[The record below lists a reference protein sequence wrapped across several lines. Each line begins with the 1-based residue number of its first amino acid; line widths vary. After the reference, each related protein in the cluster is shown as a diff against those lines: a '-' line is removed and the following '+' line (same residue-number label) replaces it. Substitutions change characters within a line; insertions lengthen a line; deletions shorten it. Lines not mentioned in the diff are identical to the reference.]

1 MQVTLEN
8 EILKAGVNLFGA
20 ELATLVK
27 KDSNVEYIWN
37 ADEKYWKRSAPVLF
51 PFVGLLKNKQY
62 TYDGKTYPMTAHGF
76 ARDMEFS
83 LVSNTGNEA
92 WFSLS
97 SDETT
102 YEKYPFAFTLEIG
115 YRLDGNKLEVIW
127 KVINEDDKT
136 MHFSI
141 GGHPAFMC
149 PLNGEGKLTDGII
162 EFDTDKELRCSQ
174 INVET
179 GLVFAKERYIQ
190 TDNGKLQITEHL
202 FDEDALVLED
212 NQAHK
217 VSLCNPDGKPYVTVS
232 FDAPLFGVWSPTG
245 KNAPFVCIEPWYG
258 RCDAEDFN
266 GTLEEREYNNQLE
279 PGESFEASHVIEII

>member
-27 KDSNVEYIWN
+27 KESNVEYIWN

-62 TYDGKTYPMTAHGF
+62 IYDGKTYPMTAHGF

-83 LVSNTGNEA
+83 LVSNDGKEA

-127 KVINEDDKT
+127 KVINEDNKT

-141 GGHPAFMC
+141 GGHPAFLC
-149 PLNGEGKLTDGII
+149 PINGEGKLTDGII

-202 FDEDALVLED
+202 FDEDALVLEN

-258 RCDAEDFN
+258 RCDAEDFD
-266 GTLEEREYNNQLE
+266 GTLEEREYGNQLE
-279 PGESFEASHVIEII
+279 PGESFEASHVIEIL

>member
-8 EILKAGVNLFGA
+8 EVLKAGVNLFGA

-27 KDSNVEYIWN
+27 KESNVEYIWN

-62 TYDGKTYPMTAHGF
+62 IYDGKTYPMTAHGF

-83 LVSNTGNEA
+83 LVSNDGKEA

-115 YRLDGNKLEVIW
+115 YRLEGSKLEVIW

-141 GGHPAFMC
+141 GGHPAFLC

-202 FDEDALVLED
+202 FDEDALVLEN

-266 GTLEEREYNNQLE
+266 GILEEREYDNQLE
-279 PGESFEASHVIEII
+279 PGESFEASHVIEIL

>member
-27 KDSNVEYIWN
+27 KEDNVEYIWN
-37 ADEKYWKRSAPVLF
+37 ADERYWKRSAPVLF
-51 PFVGLLKNKQY
+51 PFVGLLKNKEY

-115 YRLDGNKLEVIW
+115 YRLEGNKLEVIW

-141 GGHPAFMC
+141 GGHPAFLC
-149 PLNGEGKLTDGII
+149 PKNGEGKLTDGII

-217 VSLCNPDGKPYVTVS
+217 VSLCNADGTPYIRVS

-279 PGESFEASHVIEII
+279 PGESFEASHVIEIL